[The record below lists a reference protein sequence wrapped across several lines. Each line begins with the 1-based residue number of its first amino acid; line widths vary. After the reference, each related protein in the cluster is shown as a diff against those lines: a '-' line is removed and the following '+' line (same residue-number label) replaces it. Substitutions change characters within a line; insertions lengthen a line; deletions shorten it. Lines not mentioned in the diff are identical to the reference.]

1 MLYDVSVNATQH
13 VHITDVGPRDGL
25 QNESGVVPSAA
36 KARFIDLLSDAGVRE
51 IEATSF
57 VSPKWVPQL
66 ADAEDV
72 LATIQRKPGVIY
84 SALVPNEQGLARA
97 LKAGV
102 NKVNV
107 FAAASE
113 TFSRKN
119 TNGSIAEVLARLQP
133 VIAGAIDAGLP
144 VRAYVSC
151 AVACPYEGR
160 IKPSA
165 VRDVVEKLLA
175 MGDVEIDLGETIG
188 VAVPSDIDALYEGL
202 QDALTPGDSVLHL
215 HDTRGT
221 ALACALRAFQL
232 GVRKFDSACAGLGGC
247 PYAPGAAGNLATE
260 DLVYMFHGMGV
271 STGID
276 LAKLFDASRWIENAV
291 GRPVRSR
298 VYAADA
304 AGNSAG

>member
-1 MLYDVSVNATQH
+1 MLYDVIVNATQH

-25 QNESGVVPSAA
+25 QNEPGVVPSAA
-36 KARFIDLLSDAGVRE
+36 KARFIDLLSVAGVRE

-72 LATIQRKPGVIY
+72 LAGIQRKPGVIY

-97 LKAGV
+97 LDAGV

-202 QDALTPGDSVLHL
+202 QGALTPGDSVLHL

-260 DLVYMFHGMGV
+260 DLVYMLHGMGV

-276 LAKLFDASRWIENAV
+276 LARLFDASRWIENAV
-291 GRPVRSR
+291 GRPARSR